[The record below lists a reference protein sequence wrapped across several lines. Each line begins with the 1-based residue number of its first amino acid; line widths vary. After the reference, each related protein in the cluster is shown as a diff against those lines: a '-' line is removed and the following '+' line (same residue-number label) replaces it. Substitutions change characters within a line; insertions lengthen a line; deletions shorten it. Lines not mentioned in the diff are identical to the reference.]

1 MITTFMIVRLYQ
13 FTRASANRN
22 ACGLVWYRQR
32 YYTTKVEREIDKVKY
47 KTVEGTRQDHDVTI
61 FSLSTCAFC
70 RRAIEFLKNNDVQF
84 KYAHLDLIDVDTKRS
99 VKRELSERFDNI
111 VVFPILVVDDQ
122 KAYSGFTESVWAR
135 ALDLE

>member
-1 MITTFMIVRLYQ
+1 V
-13 FTRASANRN
+13 
-22 ACGLVWYRQR
+22 
-32 YYTTKVEREIDKVKY
+32 
-47 KTVEGTRQDHDVTI
+47 TV

-84 KYAHLDLIDVDTKRS
+84 KFVHLDLIDVDTKRS

-135 ALDLE
+135 AVDLELK

>member
-1 MITTFMIVRLYQ
+1 M
-13 FTRASANRN
+13 
-22 ACGLVWYRQR
+22 
-32 YYTTKVEREIDKVKY
+32 
-47 KTVEGTRQDHDVTI
+47 TV

-84 KYAHLDLIDVDTKRS
+84 KFVHLDLIDVDTKRS

-135 ALDLE
+135 AVDLELK

>member
-1 MITTFMIVRLYQ
+1 M
-13 FTRASANRN
+13 
-22 ACGLVWYRQR
+22 
-32 YYTTKVEREIDKVKY
+32 EREIDKVKY
-47 KTVEGTRQDHDVTI
+47 KTVEGKRQDHDVTV

-84 KYAHLDLIDVDTKRS
+84 KFVHLDLIDVDTKRS

-135 ALDLE
+135 AVDLELK

>member
-1 MITTFMIVRLYQ
+1 M
-13 FTRASANRN
+13 
-22 ACGLVWYRQR
+22 
-32 YYTTKVEREIDKVKY
+32 EREIDKVKY

>member
-1 MITTFMIVRLYQ
+1 MEL
-13 FTRASANRN
+13 
-22 ACGLVWYRQR
+22 
-32 YYTTKVEREIDKVKY
+32 EIDKVKY
-47 KTVEGTRQDHDVTI
+47 KTVEGTRQDHDVTV

-70 RRAIEFLKNNDVQF
+70 RRAIEFLKNNSVQF